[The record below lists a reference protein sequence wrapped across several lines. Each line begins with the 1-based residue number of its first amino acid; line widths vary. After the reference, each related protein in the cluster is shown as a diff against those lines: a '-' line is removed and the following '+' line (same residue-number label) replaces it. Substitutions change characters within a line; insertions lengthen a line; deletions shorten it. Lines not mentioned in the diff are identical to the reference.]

1 MVKFALTVALLC
13 ASSACSWE
21 NTLSHVT
28 SYPAQTRFISSSGL
42 QNAPRWIANAN
53 TRFLI
58 QQQVQSEVE
67 EDNAADLISAAQSG
81 LDQITGRA
89 TGPVISLAVD
99 WPQARQIKRHSRG
112 RTVLGVRLPHPGNPS
127 ESLPVHLLSMQ
138 GEHLHSLQL
147 YISPSLLGEPWHA
160 EVQVERAFAKLAT
173 SLLGG

>member
-1 MVKFALTVALLC
+1 MKKLSMTVIVLC

-28 SYPAQTRFISSSGL
+28 SYPAQTRLISSSDL
-42 QNAPRWIANAN
+42 RNAPRWIANAN

-58 QQQVQSEVE
+58 QPEIE
-67 EDNAADLISAAQSG
+67 EDNAAAYLISAAQSG

-89 TGPVISLAVD
+89 TGPVINLSVD
-99 WPQARQIKRHSRG
+99 WPNAGQIQRRAKGTSL
-112 RTVLGVRLPHPGNPS
+112 LGVHLPSPGNAT
-127 ESLPVHLLSMQ
+127 ESLPVHLLSLH
-138 GEHLHSLQL
+138 GEHLHSLHL
-147 YISPSLLGEPWHA
+147 RISPSLLGEPWHA